1 MTVIAGYTDGK
12 TWSIGGDSGAYE
24 DNLYSLTA
32 EPKVWKVGDAL
43 IGVSGSFRVMEIAR
57 KSGLSD
63 PHALR
68 NHLSESQVG
77 GEWNVLVVTRKSIYE
92 ISDDFSV
99 LKVKENYCSI
109 GIGNA
114 IAMGALALLAESK
127 KDSALAVKAALR
139 VTGKHSTF
147 AVSPF
152 TVLTL

>member
-24 DNLYSLTA
+24 DHLYSLTA
-32 EPKVWKVGDAL
+32 EPKVWKVGDTL

-57 KSGLSD
+57 KSGLAD
-63 PHALR
+63 PYALR
-68 NHLSESQVG
+68 NHLLEAQIG
-77 GEWNVLVVTRKSIYE
+77 GDWNILVVTRKAIYE

-99 LKVKENYCSI
+99 LKVKENYGSV
-109 GIGNA
+109 GMGNA
-114 IAMGALALLAESK
+114 IAMGALALLAEDK
-127 KDSALAVKAALR
+127 KGSAIAVKSALR

-147 AVSPF
+147 AVPPF